1 MYELHEI
8 PHGWAVYEIT
18 LNEQGPFGVRERVIF
33 ISHRKD
39 VAEQELKRLKGE
51 PHVTINN

>member
-18 LNEQGPFGVRERVIF
+18 WNEQGPFGVRERVIF